1 MAMQST
7 NESAW
12 GREVGRGIL
21 AGLLGSLALAIG
33 VGGDLGAAEADLVAA
48 FESLDETGDGMVTRE
63 EFQRQK
69 TQIFFAALD
78 AAGADQTLRPEDVRL
93 TPEAF
98 AAADIDGDGLLSGA
112 EFVQAPFLQFDTLDL
127 DGDQQI
133 SLEEFREVIGP
144 ILVD

>member
-1 MAMQST
+1 MMMQST
-7 NESAW
+7 DVKTH
-12 GREVGRGIL
+12 GREIGRGIL
-21 AGLLGSLALAIG
+21 AGLLAGLVLGPG
-33 VGGDLGAAEADLVAA
+33 VELRAADAKLVAA
-48 FESLDETGDGMVTRE
+48 FESLDETGNGMVTRE

-98 AAADIDGDGLLSGA
+98 AAADIDGDGLLSGS
-112 EFVQAPFLQFDTLDL
+112 EFVQAPFLQFDALDL

-133 SLEEFREVIGP
+133 SLEEFLEVIGP
-144 ILVD
+144 IVID